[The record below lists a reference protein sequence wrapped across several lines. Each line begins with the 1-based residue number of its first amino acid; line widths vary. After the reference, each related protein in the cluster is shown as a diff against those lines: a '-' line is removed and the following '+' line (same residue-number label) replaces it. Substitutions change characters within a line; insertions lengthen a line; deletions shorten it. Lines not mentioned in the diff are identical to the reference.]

1 MRFPCGKSFLMEVRM
16 RYRTM
21 TYIEMTFCENTFI
34 LVIFSSI
41 DFREMEWIKHNRYV
55 VKKK

>member
-1 MRFPCGKSFLMEVRM
+1 MRFPCGKSFLMEFRM

-21 TYIEMTFCENTFI
+21 TYIEITFCENTFI

-41 DFREMEWIKHNRYV
+41 DFGEMEWIKHNRYV